1 MKFKTILLLL
11 LVTLIVWFTLQN
23 YEVTTVNFLFW
34 EITVSRIIVI
44 LGSFIIGFL
53 FGFLLNISSKSKKSD
68 KETEQTNQ

>member
-53 FGFLLNISSKSKKSD
+53 FGFLLNISSKSKKTH
-68 KETEQTNQ
+68 KETEQQNQ